1 MIFGVG
7 PETGRS
13 LGNPKQPRKRGRAAG
28 ESSSQNANGKKKR
41 ATPKCGVCGR
51 KGHNRVS
58 CRFHPEATIP
68 SETDSSI
75 SNYEQEI
82 YDDNEDW
89 KVHLVCMKLLL
100 YYF

>member
-1 MIFGVG
+1 VN
-7 PETGRS
+7 
-13 LGNPKQPRKRGRAAG
+13 LHPKMQM
-28 ESSSQNANGKKKR
+28 GKKKR

-58 CRFHPEATIP
+58 CRFRPEATIP

-75 SNYEQEI
+75 SNYAQEI

-89 KVHLVCMKLLL
+89 NVSLVCMKLLL
-100 YYF
+100 YYFLTLHIVINFLN